1 MTSIAGALTEL
12 SSPPFPKYEII
23 YPVPLTYLET
33 MQSEEF
39 WSINFQNFGMLRLK
53 PVSGAYRVTEFGD
66 NPWQVVKGGDLEAV
80 QQTRTIPRALAV
92 LLELTPEMREVQERQ
107 LRSEAIQF
115 LQDAIDHRRRQT
127 TELMAKSELFE
138 RSKGNVPNTEL
149 FAQAMILM
157 EHLEQMLL
165 MHEMVV
171 TRLLEI
177 EATSKTVLVGAYHIS
192 SFCMGMLLI
201 AS

>member
-12 SSPPFPKYEII
+12 SGPPFPKYEII

-80 QQTRTIPRALAV
+80 QQTRTIPRALAA
-92 LLELTPEMREVQERQ
+92 LLELTPEQREVQERQ

-127 TELMAKSELFE
+127 TELMAKSELLE
-138 RSKGNVPNTEL
+138 RSKGNVPNPEL

-165 MHEMVV
+165 IHEMVV

-177 EATSKTVLVGAYHIS
+177 EATSKTVLVGGYHIS
-192 SFCMGMLLI
+192 TFCMGMLLI